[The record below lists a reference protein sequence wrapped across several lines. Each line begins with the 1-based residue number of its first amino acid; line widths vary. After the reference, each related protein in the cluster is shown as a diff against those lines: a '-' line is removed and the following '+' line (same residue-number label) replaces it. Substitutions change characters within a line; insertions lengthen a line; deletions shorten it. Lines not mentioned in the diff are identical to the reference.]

1 MDEKIIFRGGVQAG
15 KEFQISGDEIT
26 FGRDLGST
34 IVLDDIQI
42 SRHHLRVYREDDNL
56 FVEDLKSTNGSLL
69 NGKALKKAQKLK
81 NGDIVTMGETN
92 VFEFRIPGEAKVEV
106 QAEPEVAKSV
116 KAKPAKKGKFKIE
129 RKKKRPKEVE
139 ELLEEAQPVVEKPK
153 SKVAGKYPTWAII
166 LLIALGFIII
176 FCVIPFVIIEVTDQ
190 WCSLF
195 GNFFN
200 AISPGVCP

>member
-15 KEFQISGDEIT
+15 KEFQISDEEIT
-26 FGRDLGST
+26 LGRDLGST
-34 IVLDDIQI
+34 IVLDDVQI
-42 SRHHLRVYREDDNL
+42 SRNHLRIYREKGDL

-92 VFEFRIPGEAKVEV
+92 VFEVQMPGEAKVEAQV
-106 QAEPEVAKSV
+106 EPEAAQSTKAKSV
-116 KAKPAKKGKFKIE
+116 KKGAFKIE
-129 RKKKRPKEVE
+129 RKKKQPKEAE
-139 ELLEEAQPVVEKPK
+139 ELRPAAEKPRTK
-153 SKVAGKYPTWAII
+153 TAGKYPTWAII
-166 LLIALGFIII
+166 LLIAVGFIII

-190 WCSLF
+190 WCSIF
-195 GNFFN
+195 AGFFN